1 MKFSVSEISKLTG
14 VSIRTLHYYDQINL
28 LTPSIVS
35 EAGYRYYDD
44 LAVEKLQ
51 QILFYKELDF
61 SLKEISKIM
70 NSSEYKKEDAL
81 IRQRNLLN
89 LKRERLDKLIG
100 LLDAKIGG
108 DDTMSFKEFD
118 VKEIEEAKTKYAE
131 EVKAKWGNTAAYAQ
145 SKEKTD
151 KYTKGNWKHITNK
164 TNEIM
169 KKFSENVG
177 KPPQSKEVQDLVEE
191 WRNFITESYYDCTNE
206 ILSGLGQMY
215 VMDERFRKNID
226 KFGEGTAELISNAIK
241 IYTEK

>member
-1 MKFSVSEISKLTG
+1 MKFSVSEISKLTW

-28 LTPSIVS
+28 LTQSIVS
-35 EAGYRYYDD
+35 ETGYRYYDD
-44 LAVEKLQ
+44 LSVEKLQ

-61 SLKEISKIM
+61 SLKDISEIM
-70 NSSEYKKEDAL
+70 SSTEYKKEGAL

-89 LKRERLDKLIG
+89 LKRERLNKLIG

-131 EVKAKWGNTAAYAQ
+131 EVKAKWGNTSAYAQ

-151 KYTKGNWKHITNK
+151 KYTKENWNQITNR
-164 TNEIM
+164 TNEII
-169 KKFSENVG
+169 KKFAENVG
-177 KPPQSKEVQDLVEE
+177 KPSESKEVQDLVEE

-215 VMDERFRKNID
+215 VIDERFRKNID

>member
-1 MKFSVSEISKLTG
+1 MKFSVS
-14 VSIRTLHYYDQINL
+14 
-28 LTPSIVS
+28 
-35 EAGYRYYDD
+35 
-44 LAVEKLQ
+44 
-51 QILFYKELDF
+51 
-61 SLKEISKIM
+61 EISKIM

-89 LKRERLDKLIG
+89 LKRERLNKLIG

-131 EVKAKWGNTAAYAQ
+131 EVKAKWGNTSAYAQ

-151 KYTKGNWKHITNK
+151 KYTKENWNQITNR
-164 TNEIM
+164 TNEII
-169 KKFSENVG
+169 KKFAENVG
-177 KPPQSKEVQDLVEE
+177 KPSESKEVQDLVEE

-206 ILSGLGQMY
+206 ILAGLGQMY
-215 VMDERFRKNID
+215 VIDERFRKNID
-226 KFGEGTAELISNAIK
+226 KFGEGTAELISKAIK

>member
-1 MKFSVSEISKLTG
+1 MKFLVSEISKLTG

-61 SLKEISKIM
+61 SLKEISEII

-81 IRQRNLLN
+81 LRQRNLLN
-89 LKRERLDKLIG
+89 LKRERLNKLIG

-118 VKEIEEAKTKYAE
+118 MKEIEEAKTKYAE
-131 EVKAKWGNTAAYAQ
+131 EVKAKWGNTSAYAQ
-145 SKEKTD
+145 SKGKTD
-151 KYTKGNWKHITNK
+151 KYTKENWNQITNR
-164 TNEIM
+164 TNNIM

-177 KPPQSKEVQDLVEE
+177 KTPESKEVQDLVEE

-206 ILSGLGQMY
+206 ILAGLGQMY
-215 VMDERFRKNID
+215 VMDERFRNNID

-241 IYTEK
+241 IYTKK

>member
-70 NSSEYKKEDAL
+70 NSSKYKKEDAL

-89 LKRERLDKLIG
+89 LKRARLDKLIG

-118 VKEIEEAKTKYAE
+118 VKEIEKAKTKYAE
-131 EVKAKWGNTAAYAQ
+131 EVKTRWGNTSAYSQ
-145 SKEKTD
+145 SKERTD
-151 KYTKGNWKHITNK
+151 KYTKENWNQITNR

-191 WRNFITESYYDCTNE
+191 WENFITESYYKCTNE